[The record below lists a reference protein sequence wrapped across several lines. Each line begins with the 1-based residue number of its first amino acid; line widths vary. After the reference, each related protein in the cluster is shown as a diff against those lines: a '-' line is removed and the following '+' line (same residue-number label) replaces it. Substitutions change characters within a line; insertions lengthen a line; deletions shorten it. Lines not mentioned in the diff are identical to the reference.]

1 MKKRTLLLS
10 GALLTFSLIG
20 CSNDDTVDSRS
31 TMTQREKDSL
41 LARSPIPGAKAVGKS
56 MTVADSAT
64 ARMNRIDSA
73 QQNP

>member
-1 MKKRTLLLS
+1 MFKRGLLIG
-10 GALLTFSLIG
+10 GALLALSLAA
-20 CSNDDTVDSRS
+20 CAKDNVDARA
-31 TMTQREKDSL
+31 TMTEREKDSL

>member
-1 MKKRTLLLS
+1 MLKRGLLIG
-10 GALLTFSLIG
+10 GALLAVCLAG
-20 CSNDDTVDSRS
+20 CAKDEPDARAN
-31 TMTQREKDSL
+31 MTQREKDSL

>member
-1 MKKRTLLLS
+1 MLKRGLLIG
-10 GALLTFSLIG
+10 GALLAVVSAG
-20 CSNDDTVDSRS
+20 CAKEDTDARA

>member
-1 MKKRTLLLS
+1 MFRRGLLIG
-10 GALLTFSLIG
+10 GALLTVSLAG
-20 CSNDDTVDSRS
+20 CAKDEPDARAN
-31 TMTQREKDSL
+31 MTQREKDSL

-73 QQNP
+73 QQTP

>member
-1 MKKRTLLLS
+1 MLKRGLLIG
-10 GALLTFSLIG
+10 GALLAVSLAG
-20 CSNDDTVDSRS
+20 CAKDEPDARAN
-31 TMTQREKDSL
+31 MTQREKDSL

>member
-1 MKKRTLLLS
+1 MLKRGLLIG
-10 GALLTFSLIG
+10 GALLAVSLAG
-20 CSNDDTVDSRS
+20 CAKEETDARAN
-31 TMTQREKDSL
+31 MTQREKDSL

>member
-1 MKKRTLLLS
+1 MLKRGLLVGGTLLAVS
-10 GALLTFSLIG
+10 MAG
-20 CSNDDTVDSRS
+20 CAKDEPDARANMS
-31 TMTQREKDSL
+31 QREKDSL

>member
-1 MKKRTLLLS
+1 MLKRGLLIG
-10 GALLTFSLIG
+10 GALLVVFSAG
-20 CSNDDTVDSRS
+20 CAKEDTDTRA